1 MSLDIPDV
9 VIERLPQYLRS
20 LRALK
25 NRNVA
30 LVSSADLGIESGV
43 TPAQIRKDLSYF
55 GKFGKQGQGYNV
67 KALTDDLTRILGLD
81 QSWPVILAGVGRLG
95 KAILTYPDFTPEGFF
110 IVSAF
115 DSDPVIVGTDGAEI
129 TIRPVEQINEYI
141 KENNIRIAILAVPG
155 ESASD
160 LIDQLVQSGIRAIL
174 NYAPIT
180 PKVPDSVQIQNIDP
194 VHSLQ
199 TMTFHLSDIT
209 LNTNN

>member
-1 MSLDIPDV
+1 MTIVSTYRFNRPK
-9 VIERLPQYLRS
+9 
-20 LRALK
+20 LK
-25 NRNVA
+25 NRNIA

-115 DSDPVIVGTDGAEI
+115 DSDPVIVGTDVAEI

-180 PKVPDSVQIQNIDP
+180 PKVPDNVQIQNIDP

-209 LNTNN
+209 LDTNS

>member
-25 NRNVA
+25 NRNIA

-115 DSDPVIVGTDGAEI
+115 DSDPVIVGTDVAEI

-180 PKVPDSVQIQNIDP
+180 HKVPDNVQIQNIDP

-209 LNTNN
+209 LDTNS

>member
-25 NRNVA
+25 NRNIA

-115 DSDPVIVGTDGAEI
+115 DSDPVIVGTDVAEI

-141 KENNIRIAILAVPG
+141 KENNIRIAIFAVPG

-160 LIDQLVQSGIRAIL
+160 LRDQLVQSGIRAIL

-180 PKVPDSVQIQNIDP
+180 PKVPDNVQIQNIDP

-209 LNTNN
+209 LDTNS

>member
-25 NRNVA
+25 NRNIA

-115 DSDPVIVGTDGAEI
+115 DSDPVIVGTDVAEI

-180 PKVPDSVQIQNIDP
+180 PNVPDNVQIQNIDP

-209 LNTNN
+209 LNTNS

>member
-1 MSLDIPDV
+1 M
-9 VIERLPQYLRS
+9 
-20 LRALK
+20 
-25 NRNVA
+25 
-30 LVSSADLGIESGV
+30 LVLGV

-115 DSDPVIVGTDGAEI
+115 DSDPVIVGTDVAEI

-180 PKVPDSVQIQNIDP
+180 PKVPDNVQIQNIDP

-209 LNTNN
+209 LYTNS

>member
-1 MSLDIPDV
+1 MSLDIPEV

-25 NRNVA
+25 NRNIA

-95 KAILTYPDFTPEGFF
+95 KAILTYPDFTPEGFY

-115 DSDPVIVGTDGAEI
+115 DSDPVIVGTDVAEI

-180 PKVPDSVQIQNIDP
+180 PKIPDNVQIQNIDP

>member
-25 NRNVA
+25 NRNIA

-67 KALTDDLTRILGLD
+67 KALADDLTRILGLD

-115 DSDPVIVGTDGAEI
+115 DSDPVIVGTDVAEI

-180 PKVPDSVQIQNIDP
+180 PKVPDNVQIQNIDP

-209 LNTNN
+209 LNTNS

>member
-115 DSDPVIVGTDGAEI
+115 DSDPVIVGTDVAEI

-174 NYAPIT
+174 NSAPIT
-180 PKVPDSVQIQNIDP
+180 PKVPDSVQIPNIDP

-209 LNTNN
+209 MNTNN

>member
-43 TPAQIRKDLSYF
+43 TPAKIRKDLSYF

-115 DSDPVIVGTDGAEI
+115 DSDPVIVGTDVAEI

-155 ESASD
+155 ERASD

>member
-25 NRNVA
+25 NRNIA

-67 KALTDDLTRILGLD
+67 KALADDLTRILGLD

-115 DSDPVIVGTDGAEI
+115 DSDPVIVGTDVAEI

-180 PKVPDSVQIQNIDP
+180 PKVPDNVQIQNIDP

-209 LNTNN
+209 LDTNS

>member
-25 NRNVA
+25 NRNIA

-115 DSDPVIVGTDGAEI
+115 DSDPVIVGTDVAEI

-141 KENNIRIAILAVPG
+141 KENNIRIAISAVPG

-174 NYAPIT
+174 NYSPIT
-180 PKVPDSVQIQNIDP
+180 PKVPDNVQIQNIDP

-209 LNTNN
+209 LDTNS

>member
-9 VIERLPQYLRS
+9 FIERLPQYLRS

-25 NRNVA
+25 NRNIA

-115 DSDPVIVGTDGAEI
+115 DSDPVIVGTDVAEI

-180 PKVPDSVQIQNIDP
+180 PKVPDNVQIQNIDP

-209 LNTNN
+209 LDTNS

>member
-25 NRNVA
+25 NRNIA

-115 DSDPVIVGTDGAEI
+115 DSDPVIVGTDVAEI

-180 PKVPDSVQIQNIDP
+180 PKVPDNVQIQNIDP

-209 LNTNN
+209 LDTNS

>member
-25 NRNVA
+25 NRNIA

-115 DSDPVIVGTDGAEI
+115 DSDPVIVGTDVAEI

-180 PKVPDSVQIQNIDP
+180 PKVPDNVQIQNIDP

-209 LNTNN
+209 LNTNS

>member
-115 DSDPVIVGTDGAEI
+115 DSDPVIVGTDVAEI

>member
-1 MSLDIPDV
+1 M

-25 NRNVA
+25 NRNIA

-115 DSDPVIVGTDGAEI
+115 DSDPVIVGTDVAEI

-180 PKVPDSVQIQNIDP
+180 PKVPDNVQIQNIDP

-209 LNTNN
+209 LDTNS

>member
-25 NRNVA
+25 NRNIA

-115 DSDPVIVGTDGAEI
+115 DSDPVIVGTDVAEI

-180 PKVPDSVQIQNIDP
+180 PKVPDNVQIQNIDP

-199 TMTFHLSDIT
+199 TMTFHLSDI
-209 LNTNN
+209 

>member
-25 NRNVA
+25 NRNIA

-115 DSDPVIVGTDGAEI
+115 DSDPVIVGTDVAEI

-160 LIDQLVQSGIRAIL
+160 LIDQLVQSGIRAII

-180 PKVPDSVQIQNIDP
+180 PKVPDNVQIQNIDP

-209 LNTNN
+209 LDTNS

>member
-25 NRNVA
+25 NRNIA

-67 KALTDDLTRILGLD
+67 KDLTDDLSRILVVD

-115 DSDPVIVGTDGAEI
+115 DSDPVIVGTDVAEI

-180 PKVPDSVQIQNIDP
+180 PKVPDNVQIQNIDP

-209 LNTNN
+209 LDTNS

>member
-1 MSLDIPDV
+1 M
-9 VIERLPQYLRS
+9 
-20 LRALK
+20 
-25 NRNVA
+25 
-30 LVSSADLGIESGV
+30 
-43 TPAQIRKDLSYF
+43 
-55 GKFGKQGQGYNV
+55 
-67 KALTDDLTRILGLD
+67 
-81 QSWPVILAGVGRLG
+81 
-95 KAILTYPDFTPEGFF
+95 TYPDFTPEGFF

-115 DSDPVIVGTDGAEI
+115 DSDPVIVGTDVAEI

-199 TMTFHLSDIT
+199 TMTFHLSDIN